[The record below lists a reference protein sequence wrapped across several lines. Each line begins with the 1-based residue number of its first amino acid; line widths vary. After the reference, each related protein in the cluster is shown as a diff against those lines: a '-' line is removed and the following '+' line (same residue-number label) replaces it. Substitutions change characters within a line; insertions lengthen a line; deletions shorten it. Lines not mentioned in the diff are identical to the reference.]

1 MNTTAL
7 ATDRSDDILVTRA
20 RAGERDALAALYG
33 RHGRAVYSLALRLTA
48 NHASAED
55 VVQETF
61 LRAAQGLATFRG
73 DAPVAAWLKRLAANA
88 AIDHL
93 RKQRRMAADD
103 EIEALAADAVDLGA
117 AMDAVGLLQ
126 RLAPAARSVLLLH
139 EMEGYS
145 HPEIAVMFG
154 KTQSWSKSM
163 LARTVARMHVW
174 LQEET

>member
-20 RAGERDALAALYG
+20 QAGERDALAVLYG

-88 AIDHL
+88 
-93 RKQRRMAADD
+93 
-103 EIEALAADAVDLGA
+103 VDLGA

-145 HPEIAVMFG
+145 HPEIAAMFG